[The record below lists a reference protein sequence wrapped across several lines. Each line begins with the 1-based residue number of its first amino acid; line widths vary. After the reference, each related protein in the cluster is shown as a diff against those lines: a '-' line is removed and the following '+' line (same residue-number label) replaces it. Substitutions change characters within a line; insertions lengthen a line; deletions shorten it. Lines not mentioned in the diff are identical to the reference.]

1 MQSTREENES
11 RRYPLVCESPT
22 VFWSCPK
29 ALVMKPSFMRTTKF
43 VGIFVLPN
51 HLGRRLA
58 KPLSALQLQ
67 YLEILE
73 LNREIFTKPPGKRKA
88 KKRQHL
94 KITENSS

>member
-1 MQSTREENES
+1 
-11 RRYPLVCESPT
+11 
-22 VFWSCPK
+22 
-29 ALVMKPSFMRTTKF
+29 MKPSFMTTAKF
-43 VGIFVLPN
+43 IGILGLTT

-73 LNREIFTKPPGKRKA
+73 LNREIFTKPPCKRKA